1 MDIRER
7 NGMIWALLD
16 YSNLYYDVQNLET
29 APESEYRALSYKER
43 EMDQSN
49 ALRSVEKL
57 QQSIEE
63 VNIDSYTPSG
73 GG

>member
-7 NGMIWALLD
+7 DGKVWALLD

-43 EMDQSN
+43 EKDQDE
-49 ALRSVEKL
+49 ALRFMEML
-57 QQSIEE
+57 QKTKEE
-63 VNIDSYTPSG
+63 VNIDEYTPSG